1 MLSKLLFR
9 SMITFL
15 ILNMGK
21 TLEAQEKQISTKN
34 SLINK
39 FCIASLKSKL
49 DIKDKQ
55 NLNEISNFTCECFFK
70 KYKSGNSIKNSRIYC
85 RDKASEKY
93 NL

>member
-1 MLSKLLFR
+1 
-9 SMITFL
+9 MITFL
-15 ILNMGK
+15 FLNMGNA
-21 TLEAQEKQISTKN
+21 LETMADKLSSKN

-49 DIKDKQ
+49 DIKDKES
-55 NLNEISNFTCECFFK
+55 LNEISNFTCECFFK

>member
-1 MLSKLLFR
+1 MLSKLLFS

-15 ILNMGK
+15 LIDMSIN
-21 TLEAQEKQISTKN
+21 LEAQEKKISTKN

-39 FCIASLKSKL
+39 FCIATLKSKL
-49 DIKDKQ
+49 DIKNKQ
-55 NLNEISNFTCECFFK
+55 NSNEISNFTCECFFK
-70 KYKSGNSIKNSRIYC
+70 KYNSGNSLKSSRAYC